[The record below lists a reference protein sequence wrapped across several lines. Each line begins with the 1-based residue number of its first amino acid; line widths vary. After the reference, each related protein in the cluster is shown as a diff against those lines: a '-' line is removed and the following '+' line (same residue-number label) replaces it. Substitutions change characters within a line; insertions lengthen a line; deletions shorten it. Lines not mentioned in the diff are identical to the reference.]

1 MIRILSTLEEVGLPR
16 SIRVDSGSEFI
27 SKKLQDWSKMK
38 KVEIKYIQPGK
49 PVQNAFIERFNR
61 IFRVDILDAYWFE
74 DLEQLRI
81 FIEKWRYD

>member
-1 MIRILSTLEEVGLPR
+1 VIRILSTLEEVGLPR